1 MSAHDINAIV
11 TTTRRLSMIA
21 PDPAWSDRLRARCR
35 TKITQRAEQSV
46 RSRKPGARAANII
59 ATAVVCSFSALY
71 LLSVV
76 YDLVRLYRV
85 P

>member
-1 MSAHDINAIV
+1 MSTDDITAIV
-11 TTTRRLSMIA
+11 TITGRLSMVA
-21 PDPAWSDRLRARCR
+21 PDPAWSDRLRARCHTR
-35 TKITQRAEQSV
+35 ITQHAAPAL
-46 RSRKPGARAANII
+46 RSRKADARASII